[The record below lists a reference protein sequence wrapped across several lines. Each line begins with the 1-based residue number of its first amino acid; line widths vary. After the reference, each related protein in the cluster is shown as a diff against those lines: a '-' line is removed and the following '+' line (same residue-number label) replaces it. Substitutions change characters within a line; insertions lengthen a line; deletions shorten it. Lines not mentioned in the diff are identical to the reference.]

1 MEILLFHSV
10 TFYVAVQKMYLCN
23 QQSKYPKALYEI

>member
-23 QQSKYPKALYEI
+23 QQSKITQSII

>member
-23 QQSKYPKALYEI
+23 QEVTKRV